1 MIADARA
8 RGFSD
13 IGPAQPIQRGER
25 IAERIATARGEGQ
38 RARLADPLNRIRLGA
53 PRDALRRRYAA
64 EWLRDL
70 DAAAAG
76 HRVERGE
83 PVDGTRD
90 PTALLPIERYLAA
103 RLQYRAAWQAIGPTY
118 AGVVQWVVIGWG
130 SLSGFSACNRMRDET
145 AREWLLAGLD
155 RIP

>member
-1 MIADARA
+1 MAGARTP
-8 RGFSD
+8 GD
-13 IGPAQPIQRGER
+13 LGPSQPIERGER
-25 IAERIATARGEGQ
+25 VAERVATARGEGQ
-38 RARLADPLNRIRLGA
+38 RARLADPLNRIRLGS
-53 PRDALRRRYAA
+53 PVEALRRRHAA

-70 DAAAAG
+70 EAAAAG
-76 HRVERGE
+76 HRGDRGE

-118 AGVVQWVVIGWG
+118 SGVVQWVVIGWG
-130 SLSGFSACNRMRDET
+130 SLGGFARCKRIRDDT